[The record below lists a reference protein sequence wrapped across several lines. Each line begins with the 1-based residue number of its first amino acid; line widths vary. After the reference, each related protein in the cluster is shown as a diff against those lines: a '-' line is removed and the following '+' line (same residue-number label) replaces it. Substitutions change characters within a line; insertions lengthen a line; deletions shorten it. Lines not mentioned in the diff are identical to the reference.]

1 MDPRFMVLK
10 LTQSIPLMPNGFA
23 GVLVYGTMKF
33 IGGMPT
39 GVALIKVATKTI
51 HDLGAVANVINL
63 STTSHATVGIV
74 FLQKM
79 ALTAHAWSTTGKIP
93 DNLRAAILHFHPHG
107 EHLHGVSFQR
117 FCSK

>member
-23 GVLVYGTMKF
+23 GILVYGTMEF

-51 HDLGAVANVINL
+51 HDLGAVANVIKQQFYLFTLYNGY
-63 STTSHATVGIV
+63 TYTRDCRNC
-74 FLQKM
+74 
-79 ALTAHAWSTTGKIP
+79 IP
-93 DNLRAAILHFHPHG
+93 TKNGLDSACM
-107 EHLHGVSFQR
+107 EHDR
-117 FCSK
+117 